1 MNTVTENTVSA
12 ATAAR
17 VQPTFVLL
25 FAVTPAAGT
34 AARALPAGLQ
44 PIPDDVAAG
53 YRERIDARQQRLL
66 GEPYLQARRLQRRS
80 IGRLPLPADG
90 TGGGTGSG
98 AGHPAAT
105 DPPWADI
112 HLVVHKSGAAVW
124 EVWLAAPAQP
134 LDAARWTA
142 WLDMEAPDSLARLIW
157 RRLSAGGDAATHTP
171 EMSLPLMVLRWPDG
185 GLDGLVAAHGH
196 DLVKLLHRDTSPQR
210 FKPRFVAE
218 ELAGDFC
225 RRAQGLSLLARHG
238 ALDVHARDP
247 QDATADADANDGP
260 LPRNTLPLLVTLE
273 LLCLER
279 AVLRGFLDRFS
290 GGVVGSIDELVAL
303 RRDIF
308 DGLEE
313 YYGTLAKTHGYTAEA
328 TSRGEKLFGIHDLFD
343 LVTDRLASLT
353 FEITTRNQQAVNRL
367 GFWLTTSFGAIETG
381 FVAAGIAT
389 WYYTSHEL
397 GAVLAWTA
405 GTTLA
410 TALGIATLLR
420 RTMRR

>member
-1 MNTVTENTVSA
+1 MNTATDSA
-12 ATAAR
+12 APAAR
-17 VQPTFVLL
+17 ATHVQPTFVLL
-25 FAVTPAAGT
+25 FAVTPAAGA
-34 AARALPAGLQ
+34 AARAVPAGVQ

-80 IGRLPLPADG
+80 IGRLPLPTAD
-90 TGGGTGSG
+90 TGGD
-98 AGHPAAT
+98 PAT
-105 DPPWADI
+105 DPPCADI

-134 LDAARWTA
+134 LDGARWTA
-142 WLDMEAPDSLARLIW
+142 WLDMEAPDSLARRIW
-157 RRLSAGGDAATHTP
+157 GRLSSADGAAAHGP
-171 EMSLPLMVLRWPDG
+171 EMSLPLMVLRWPEG
-185 GLDGLVAAHGH
+185 PLEELVAAHAH
-196 DLVKLLHRDTSPQR
+196 ELVKLLHRDTSPQR
-210 FKPRFVAE
+210 FKPRFVAD

-238 ALDVHARDP
+238 ALDVHARD
-247 QDATADADANDGP
+247 QDDGAATDDAEEGP

-328 TSRGEKLFGIHDLFD
+328 TARGEKLFGIHDLFD

-353 FEITTRNQQAVNRL
+353 FEITTRNQQTVNRL

-389 WYYTSHEL
+389 WYYSTEL
-397 GAVLAWTA
+397 GAVLAWTV
-405 GTTLA
+405 GTTAA
-410 TALGIATLLR
+410 TALGIAALLR
-420 RTMRR
+420 RTMTR

>member
-1 MNTVTENTVSA
+1 MNNPA
-12 ATAAR
+12 PGAGQAPQAAR

-25 FAVTPAAGT
+25 FAVTPAAGG
-34 AARALPAGLQ
+34 AALATPVGLQ

-53 YRERIDARQQRLL
+53 YRERIDERQQRLL

-80 IGRLPLPADG
+80 IGRLPLPS
-90 TGGGTGSG
+90 TGSDG
-98 AGHPAAT
+98 DPAT
-105 DPPWADI
+105 DPAWADI

-124 EVWLAAPAQP
+124 EVWLAAPTQP

-142 WLDMEAPDSLARLIW
+142 WLDMEDPGSLARRIW
-157 RRLSAGGDAATHTP
+157 SCLSAGGSAAAHTP
-171 EMSLPLMVLRWPDG
+171 EMALPLMVLRWPEG
-185 GLDGLVAAHGH
+185 SLDEFVAAHAH
-196 DLVKLLHRDTSPQR
+196 ELVKLLHRDTSPQR
-210 FKPRFVAE
+210 FKPRFVAD

-238 ALDVHARDP
+238 ALDVHVSDP
-247 QDATADADANDGP
+247 HDGDAPEDHADDGP

-279 AVLRGFLDRFS
+279 AVLRGFLDRFG

-328 TSRGEKLFGIHDLFD
+328 TARGEKLFGIHDLFD
-343 LVTDRLASLT
+343 LVTDRLESLT
-353 FEITTRNQQAVNRL
+353 FEITTRNQQTVSRL

-381 FVAAGIAT
+381 FVAASIAT
-389 WYYTSHEL
+389 WYYATDL
-397 GAVLAWTA
+397 GAVLAWTF

-410 TALGIATLLR
+410 TALGIAALLR
-420 RTMRR
+420 ATMKR

>member
-1 MNTVTENTVSA
+1 VNTRAPTAVQA
-12 ATAAR
+12 GTAAR

-25 FAVTPAAGT
+25 FAVTPAAGG
-34 AARALPAGLQ
+34 AALAVPAGLQ

-53 YRERIDARQQRLL
+53 YRERIDERQQRLL

-80 IGRLPLPADG
+80 IGRLSLPA
-90 TGGGTGSG
+90 TGSDG
-98 AGHPAAT
+98 DPATA
-105 DPPWADI
+105 PAWADI

-124 EVWLAAPAQP
+124 EVWLAAPTQP

-142 WLDMEAPDSLARLIW
+142 WLDMEDPDSLARRIW
-157 RRLSAGGDAATHTP
+157 TCLSAGGGAAAHTP
-171 EMSLPLMVLRWPDG
+171 EMTLPLMVLRWPEG
-185 GLDGLVAAHGH
+185 SLDELVAAHAH
-196 DLVKLLHRDTSPQR
+196 ELVKLLHRDTSPQR
-210 FKPRFVAE
+210 FKPRFVAD

-238 ALDVHARDP
+238 ALDVHTRDP
-247 QDATADADANDGP
+247 QEGDAPEDHADDGP

-279 AVLRGFLDRFS
+279 AVLRGFLDRFV
-290 GGVVGSIDELVAL
+290 GGVVGSIDDLVAL

-328 TSRGEKLFGIHDLFD
+328 TARGEKLFGIHDLFD
-343 LVTDRLASLT
+343 LVTDRLESLT
-353 FEITTRNQQAVNRL
+353 FEITTRNQQTVSRL

-381 FVAAGIAT
+381 FVAASIAT
-389 WYYTSHEL
+389 WYYATDL
-397 GAVLAWTA
+397 GAVLAWTF

-410 TALGIATLLR
+410 TALGIAALLR
-420 RTMRR
+420 ATMKR